1 MARIWWKHNSQEGG
15 DRMVRP
21 QDCSNDQQWPPRRRR
36 LNHHPQRSP
45 FGTQE
50 EWRVPTNNGLEEGQS
65 WSGNRPLQDGNTRGG
80 SEIPEERVL
89 GNQNRPRRRI
99 FSYPHPSKFKKVA
112 RVHLERTNIPIYSPS
127 IRAQSSTMDLHKG
140 DETSC
145 QKVAFR
151 RNDHLYLHRRHFG
164 ARMFSRRMHGN
175 YLKSHSRLKMV
186 RLPNQGREMRTDTD
200 STNHIS
206 GNSFGFPT
214 RIVQNSGGQ
223 TTDCN
228 PSHHQNTNSIPPKI
242 PSLTKMDLSSDWQT
256 SIPFDCSPSHPSV
269 PLSSSNQHDECS
281 PSKRMESLDANH
293 ERSNERSDSI
303 TVSNSG
309 EQRNTFRNGME
320 SSGRQY
326 RRKSTRLWSPFK
338 RTHSLRNVERRHE
351 NSPHQQSRIE
361 SSPHVLSDCH
371 DSSSISTRDSVPSS
385 NRQHDSSSLH
395 TQGLWSSLS
404 LGEHC
409 KSNLDSPTETKMVNS
424 QGFLHSVRKKSN
436 RRSVVKTRPMGNLSR
451 TFQSRGEELW
461 PPRRRS
467 LRKSQEFTYDYIQLL
482 YEGKRRSYGT
492 VERIRGSKKLLC
504 SPSWADVSVLASCY
518 SEQSKG
524 NIYRSYLAH
533 RNLVSNLTKD
543 IQKDNNVS
551 KKFAQKLALVRTL
564 KQQRLGLCSVGSGRC
579 SLLDVKGLCLSV
591 TLADTTLQ
599 EYTRVYAIFRGWLV
613 CTHSDY
619 NEHSMTDFVA
629 YLLHVGKGYLIDKVE
644 PSLKFF
650 ADLEGWQLL
659 KDSLYYR
666 VKTGALKLYN
676 LCDRNP
682 LQRDPVMADY
692 IKNYIT
698 QFKPKTPNEVFNYN
712 LTCALLVIGFRV
724 LCRPSEISQ
733 LQWDDI
739 TFITEGRVKVNL
751 AGHKTD
757 KNARDTPMIVDPI
770 KENPEFCPVAI
781 LTKYMNMVKKFK
793 KNTSPLFSYRDNKF
807 LSRQK
812 VQSIIQS
819 AIRKVKPEAKIT
831 GHSLRIGGA
840 TEMVK
845 KGENMDAVKVAGRWK
860 SDSSA
865 LLYMRKQALAE
876 KNMSTTLMK

>member
-1 MARIWWKHNSQEGG
+1 MT
-15 DRMVRP
+15 
-21 QDCSNDQQWPPRRRR
+21 SNG
-36 LNHHPQRSP
+36 H
-45 FGTQE
+45 
-50 EWRVPTNNGLEEGQS
+50 LEEGDS
-65 WSGNRPLQDGNTRGG
+65 TTILNAVHLVPKKSGEYRQITDLRKVNLGVETDHFKMETLEAVAKFLKKGFWATKIDLAEGYFHIPIHPSSRRLLGFIWKGQIFQYTVLPFGLNQAPWIFTKVMKQVAKKWR
-80 SEIPEERVL
+80 SEGMIIFIYIDDILVL
-89 GNQNRPRRRI
+89 GCSQEECMEI
-99 FSYPHPSKFKKVA
+99 TS
-112 RVHLERTNIPIYSPS
+112 RVI
-127 IRAQSSTMDLHKG
+127 QDLKWLG
-140 DETSC
+140 FLIKE
-145 QKVAFR
+145 
-151 RNDHLYLHRRHFG
+151 
-164 ARMFSRRMHGN
+164 
-175 YLKSHSRLKMV
+175 
-186 RLPNQGREMRTDTD
+186 EMCTDTD

-228 PSHHQNTNSIPPKI
+228 PIHHQNTNSIPPKI
-242 PSLTKMDLSSDWQT
+242 PSLTKMDLPSDWQT

-309 EQRNTFRNGME
+309 EQRNTLRNGME
-320 SSGRQY
+320 SSGRQH

-338 RTHSLRNVERRHE
+338 RAHSLRNVERRHE

-371 DSSSISTRDSVPSS
+371 DSSCVSTRDSVPSS

-395 TQGLWSSLS
+395 TQGLWSSPS

-492 VERIRGSKKLLC
+492 VGRFRGSKKLLC

-551 KKFAQKLALVRTL
+551 KKFAQKLAL
-564 KQQRLGLCSVGSGRC
+564 
-579 SLLDVKGLCLSV
+579 
-591 TLADTTLQ
+591 
-599 EYTRVYAIFRGWLV
+599 AII
-613 CTHSDY
+613 
-619 NEHSMTDFVA
+619 HSMW
-629 YLLHVGKGYLIDKVE
+629 
-644 PSLKFF
+644 FF
-650 ADLEGWQLL
+650 SE
-659 KDSLYYR
+659 
-666 VKTGALKLYN
+666 
-676 LCDRNP
+676 
-682 LQRDPVMADY
+682 
-692 IKNYIT
+692 
-698 QFKPKTPNEVFNYN
+698 QFEFFHHI
-712 LTCALLVIGFRV
+712 LV
-724 LCRPSEISQ
+724 SIS
-733 LQWDDI
+733 
-739 TFITEGRVKVNL
+739 
-751 AGHKTD
+751 
-757 KNARDTPMIVDPI
+757 
-770 KENPEFCPVAI
+770 
-781 LTKYMNMVKKFK
+781 
-793 KNTSPLFSYRDNKF
+793 RDNCTTI
-807 LSRQK
+807 K
-812 VQSIIQS
+812 V
-819 AIRKVKPEAKIT
+819 V
-831 GHSLRIGGA
+831 G
-840 TEMVK
+840 
-845 KGENMDAVKVAGRWK
+845 
-860 SDSSA
+860 
-865 LLYMRKQALAE
+865 
-876 KNMSTTLMK
+876 